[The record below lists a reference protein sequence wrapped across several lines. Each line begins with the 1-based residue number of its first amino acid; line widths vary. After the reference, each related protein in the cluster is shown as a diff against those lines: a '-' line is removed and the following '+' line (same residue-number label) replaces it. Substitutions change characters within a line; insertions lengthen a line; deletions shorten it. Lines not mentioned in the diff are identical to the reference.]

1 MAADK
6 QKRKRLMR
14 LLPAVVAAAG
24 VVVWLVVPGK
34 KEVKRY
40 VPNVGDGYTTPTM
53 ATTDVSTLISDS
65 GYTRYHMVAPLWQM
79 FEDADDPFWKFPE
92 GIELEQY
99 DLQMQPEST
108 VTCDSAVYFSRKRI
122 WRLDGNVVM
131 VNTDADSFLT
141 QQLFWDQNARKI
153 YSDSFIHIVR
163 TDRIIEGYG
172 FESDQSMKY
181 YSVNRPTA
189 ILPADM
195 RAGRRAHADSTAA
208 PDSSRADS
216 ARRTRAAAPP
226 RREQPKVRD
235 LRKPADGDAPAPAR
249 AADPSAPASRQPV
262 SASRQPMKAVLQK
275 QNPNQ

>member
-1 MAADK
+1 MSAARLKD
-6 QKRKRLMR
+6 RRLMR
-14 LLPAVVAAAG
+14 ILPAVVAVAG
-24 VVVWLVVPGK
+24 VAVWLIVPGK
-34 KEVKRY
+34 EEVKRY
-40 VPNVGDGYTTPTM
+40 VPNAGNGYTTPTM

-65 GYTRYHMVAPLWQM
+65 GYTRYHMEAPLWQM
-79 FEDADDPFWKFPE
+79 FEDADEPFWKFPE

-99 DLQMQPEST
+99 DLELQPEST
-108 VTCDSAVYFSRKRI
+108 VTCDSAVYYSRKRL
-122 WRLDGNVVM
+122 WQLDGNVVM

-195 RAGRRAHADSTAA
+195 KAGRKAKTDSVGADTAESPRKA
-208 PDSSRADS
+208 P
-216 ARRTRAAAPP
+216 RRREAPAAA
-226 RREQPKVRD
+226 
-235 LRKPADGDAPAPAR
+235 ADDAGAHGEEPQAEA
-249 AADPSAPASRQPV
+249 PSALTGTMSRDNAMSP
-262 SASRQPMKAVLQK
+262 SRMPMKAMPQKRIQK
-275 QNPNQ
+275 QQ

>member
-1 MAADK
+1 MSAARLKD
-6 QKRKRLMR
+6 RRLMR
-14 LLPAVVAAAG
+14 ILPAVVAAVG
-24 VVVWLVVPGK
+24 VAVWMIVPGK
-34 KEVKRY
+34 EEVKRY
-40 VPNVGDGYTTPTM
+40 VPNAGNGYTTPTM

-65 GYTRYHMVAPLWQM
+65 GYTRYHMEAPLWQM
-79 FEDADDPFWKFPE
+79 FEDADEPFWKFPE

-99 DLQMQPEST
+99 DLELKPEST
-108 VTCDSAVYFSRKRI
+108 VTCDSAVYYSRKRL
-122 WRLDGNVVM
+122 WQLDGNVVM

-195 RAGRRAHADSTAA
+195 KAGRKAKT
-208 PDSSRADS
+208 DS
-216 ARRTRAAAPP
+216 AGADTAKHVAKAPQK
-226 RREQPKVRD
+226 RV
-235 LRKPADGDAPAPAR
+235 APVVKEGSGR
-249 AADPSAPASRQPV
+249 SSNTNPSAETAPAS
-262 SASRQPMKAVLQK
+262 AGTISRDKSGAPSRMPMKAMPQKRIQK
-275 QNPNQ
+275 QQ